1 MRFTDVRTLSKGQER
16 LRTDLRSE
24 AWCEPGRGELP
35 RALAPVTFFYAT
47 VFDRAEAM
55 GLVCVGPQAPN
66 GRQAQPWPSELPS
79 DSCATSPDYGCKW
92 LFLQAGLE
100 LKVLRS

>member
-35 RALAPVTFFYAT
+35 RVLAPVTFFYAT

-55 GLVCVGPQAPN
+55 GLVCVGPQAPA
-66 GRQAQPWPSELPS
+66 GGERVERPAPQPGTVRRVRRRP
-79 DSCATSPDYGCKW
+79 
-92 LFLQAGLE
+92 
-100 LKVLRS
+100 